1 MKRLTIR
8 VNDDEASI
16 AAWLKNQTNVSAS
29 LRLLIQQAARLDQQD
44 YVMHCASQVG
54 TPIQQQQATPNMQS
68 TELPQMRQPIEREAI
83 VDQPFE
89 DIPSEPKITI
99 EETVQELP
107 IESNLEPERN
117 PNLPYQDLPV
127 TQVPAKPQ
135 PVSEPEED
143 DDDDD
148 DDGGALTSRMMADA
162 RRKHAP
168 SGGTGSFEDL
178 MVNINNE

>member
-8 VNDDEASI
+8 VKDDEASI

-54 TPIQQQQATPNMQS
+54 TPIQQQATLNTQS
-68 TELPQMRQPIEREAI
+68 TELPQMRQPIEREVIDA
-83 VDQPFE
+83 QPFE
-89 DIPSEPKITI
+89 DSPSEPKITI

-107 IESNLEPERN
+107 IESNLEPESN
-117 PNLPYQDLPV
+117 PNLSYEEMPV

-135 PVSEPEED
+135 PVSEPE
-143 DDDDD
+143 DDDD